1 MFVLSL
7 DIHKDT
13 TGALDKLTN
22 PMIKI
27 MRELPKDVP
36 NATHVAFTHNGICWE
51 IGKSNFWFKI
61 SPLNVFHKIG
71 QLRGHPHMISDFW
84 LGR

>member
-1 MFVLSL
+1 MLSI

-27 MRELPKDVP
+27 MREVPKDVP

-51 IGKSNFWFKI
+51 IAGLAYNNKDEETEEHST
-61 SPLNVFHKIG
+61 PG
-71 QLRGHPHMISDFW
+71 MC
-84 LGR
+84 